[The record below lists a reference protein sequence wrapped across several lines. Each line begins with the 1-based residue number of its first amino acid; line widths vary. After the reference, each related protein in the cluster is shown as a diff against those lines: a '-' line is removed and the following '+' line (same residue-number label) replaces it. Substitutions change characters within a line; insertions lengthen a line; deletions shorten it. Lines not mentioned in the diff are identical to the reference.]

1 MTLDISI
8 TNNGETEY
16 SFDNP
21 CGLDNATALLQYSSH
36 KHWSIT
42 SLSSISKNEKPIR
55 NVAFGLPVGPEKQRI
70 CVNCY
75 TVTKKVKCRSD
86 CPSLSFCSGECLE
99 RSCSVLDD
107 CAIVINTIREWGN
120 INLGFDCQQYSV
132 YMYTYI
138 YIYIYIYVYTYVYMY
153 IYMFMYYIYI
163 YI

>member
-1 MTLDISI
+1 MTLNILI

-21 CGLDNATALLQYSSH
+21 YRINNATALLQYSSH

-42 SLSSISKNEKPIR
+42 SLSSISKNEKLIQ

-99 RSCSVLDD
+99 RFCSILDD

-120 INLGFDCQQYSV
+120 LNLGFDCLQYSV
-132 YMYTYI
+132 CI
-138 YIYIYIYVYTYVYMY
+138 YIFIYMY
-153 IYMFMYYIYI
+153 IHMYICIYI
-163 YI
+163 